1 MSVVMTRIVSTI
13 NLKGGTG
20 KTLMTVAL
28 AEFLSEEEKCRVLV
42 IDVDPQTNATVSL
55 ISQQDWDQRNDSGR
69 TLAQLFKDKLEGTSS
84 FSIYDSIIR
93 NVSNIHGG
101 IEGLNLLPS
110 SLDLIDLQDKLPLIP
125 ATTNYRDDP
134 VTVLEKAL
142 KTILEGNEYNYVLID
157 CPPNL
162 GLITQNALKI
172 SDSYLIPVIPDIL
185 STLGIP
191 QIIKRVRQFANNWE
205 KQITPLGIILSKVRE
220 INLHR
225 SMALDLEN
233 KARTGLYPPVWETK
247 IKEAARSAE
256 AADFD
261 AFPNTLKQ
269 KYGYGGYYE
278 VYRSLVT
285 EFRAKCP
292 A

>member
-1 MSVVMTRIVSTI
+1 MWIAMTRIISTI

-28 AEFLSEEEKCRVLV
+28 AEFLSEEDKRHVLV
-42 IDVDPQTNATVSL
+42 IDIDPQTNATVSL
-55 ISQQDWDQRNDSGR
+55 ISQQDWEQRNNAGL
-69 TLAQLFKDKLEGTSS
+69 TLAQLFKDKLDGTNS
-84 FSIYDSIIR
+84 FSINKTIIK
-93 NVSNIHGG
+93 NVSNLHGG
-101 IEGLNLLPS
+101 IQGLDLLPS
-110 SLDLIDLQDKLPLIP
+110 SLDLIEIQDKLPLIP

-134 VTVLEKAL
+134 VTVLEKAC
-142 KTILEGNEYNYVLID
+142 KTIADRNEYNYVLID

-162 GLITQNALKI
+162 GLITANALKI

-191 QIIKRVRQFANNWE
+191 QILKRVELFAHNWE
-205 KQITPLGIILSKVRE
+205 RQITPLGIILSKVRE

-225 SMALDLEN
+225 SMTQELEN

-247 IKEAARSAE
+247 IREAARSAE
-256 AADFD
+256 SAYFD

-278 VYRSLVT
+278 VYRNLTT
-285 EFRAKCP
+285 EFRVRCP